1 MKEKKKIVLFGVGK
15 VFKAFMRMYD
25 SDKVN
30 ILAACDNNSKLHG
43 TQVCGVKVC
52 KPDEIGNLNCDY
64 VIITSSY
71 FEEINSKLL
80 ELGFEDMAI
89 INFYEVY
96 KRLSVHNDIAM
107 DLLKDNILFPVVS
120 QKLWEDKFQAIKDI
134 EEKNL
139 FLGAKKF
146 VNSVCNKRIDSLE
159 EVEFQIY
166 SQFGEDGIIQ
176 WLIHNV
182 ELDEK
187 TFVEFGVEDYS
198 EANTRFLLM
207 NNNWTG
213 LVIDGSEKN
222 INRLKSWNLLW
233 KYDLTAVAEFIKK
246 DNINEI
252 ISAAGFYGDIGLL
265 SVDID
270 GNDYWVLDAITC
282 VRPRIL
288 ICEYNNIF
296 GPDEKVSIPYDE
308 KFFRTDKH
316 YSNLYWGAS
325 LGAFC
330 DWAERNDFYYVGSN
344 SAGNNAFF
352 VRKDCI
358 SEDKIPAKSKTFVSS
373 KYRES
378 RDKNGRLTYLR
389 GMERLKAIK
398 EMELVNIVNNRIG
411 TIADIYHL

>member
-1 MKEKKKIVLFGVGK
+1 MKKIVIFGLGK
-15 VFKAFMRMYD
+15 MFQSFMKLYDNQKAE
-25 SDKVN
+25 
-30 ILAACDNNSKLHG
+30 ILAVCDNNIDKYLYLGKKYKIIFPAQIKDSG
-43 TQVCGVKVC
+43 MDYVVVTSSSF
-52 KPDEIGNLNCDY
+52 DEIKKQL
-64 VIITSSY
+64 I
-71 FEEINSKLL
+71 
-80 ELGFEDMAI
+80 ELGIDENMI
-89 INFYEVY
+89 IGYSQVY
-96 KRLSVHNDIAM
+96 NRLTDVDVPVM
-107 DLLKDNILFPVVS
+107 ELLKEEFVAALTIQKSENMNSFIKTQEKILFLTA
-120 QKLWEDKFQAIKDI
+120 KCYAMHLKDKK
-134 EEKNL
+134 
-139 FLGAKKF
+139 
-146 VNSVCNKRIDSLE
+146 IDALE
-159 EVEFQIY
+159 EAEFQVF

-187 TFVEFGVEDYS
+187 TFVEFGVEDYT
-198 EANTRFLLM
+198 EANTKFLLM

-213 LVIDGSEKN
+213 LVIDGSEEN
-222 INRLKSWNLLW
+222 INCLRSWNLLW
-233 KYDLTAVAEFIKK
+233 KYDLTAVAEFITR

-252 ISAAGFYGDIGLL
+252 ISAAGFGGDIGLL

-270 GNDYWVLDAITC
+270 GNDYWVLNAITC
-282 VRPRIL
+282 IKPRIV

-330 DWAERNDFYYVGSN
+330 DWAERNNYYYIGSN

-358 SEDKIPAKSKTFVSS
+358 SKDKIPAKSKEFVSS

-378 RDKNGRLTYLR
+378 RDKNGHLTYLR
-389 GMERLKAIK
+389 GKERLEEIK
-398 EMELVNIVNNRIG
+398 EMELVNIVNGRTE
-411 TIADIYHL
+411 TIAGIYQL